1 MNVDTSLSDQPV
13 VRTLEDFDSNSGN
26 FIERLFFNHRLIVI
40 IICALITVLTG
51 YEATKLRLNAS
62 FEKMIPTAHPFIA
75 NYLKNKEELP
85 GLGNSIR
92 LAVETTRG
100 TILDASYL
108 EILRQINDEV
118 LFVPGVDRALMRS
131 LWTPAVRWGE
141 ITEIGS
147 DGGPVISDWY
157 DGTPKSV
164 ERVHAN
170 IEKSGEIGQLVSEN
184 YKSSIISIPLLDMD
198 PQTGKPLD
206 YHKLSDNLEKIR
218 EKYQNATIKIHITGF
233 AKVAGDL
240 IEGLEYFLLFFAIAI
255 VIDAGLRFWYIR
267 CLRSTLLMVACS
279 LIAVVWLL
287 GLLPALGYVLDPYS
301 ILVPFLIFSIG
312 MSHGSQKLNGVMQD
326 IGRGTHRVVAAR
338 YTFRRLFLAGLTALL
353 CDAVGFA
360 VLMFIKIRVIQELAL
375 MASIG
380 VAILIFTNLLLLP
393 ILLSF
398 TGVDADAAGRSMR
411 SEIAEKEGKEK
422 HAIWRFLDLFTQRK
436 WAGITVVVCVVLGVL
451 GFAVSRNLQ
460 IGDLDPGAPE
470 LRPDS
475 RYNRD
480 NRFMIGNYASSS
492 DILVVMVKT
501 PISQANYYN
510 NLMKT
515 DALEW
520 ELRQLP
526 GVESTN
532 SLAQVSK
539 AAIVGNNEGNGK
551 WYDLVANQ
559 AGLNSVLTFRA
570 RDLFNLDVSLLSVFV
585 FLKDHKADTL
595 KSVVDKVEAFARE
608 NDTKDTQFLL
618 AAGSAGIEA
627 ATNIVVKKAMHEM
640 LFWVYA
646 AVIMLCFVTFRS
658 WQAVVVSIVP
668 LILTSVL
675 CEALMVW
682 MGIGVKVA
690 TLPVIA
696 LGVGIGV
703 DYALYIVSVLMARMR
718 EGMTLSGAY
727 YKTMCFTGRVVILTG
742 LTLAFGVA
750 TWAFSPIKFQA
761 DMGILLVFMFVWNM
775 LGALILIPALGYF
788 LLPNGKREVVPAIQ
802 PARGD

>member
-1 MNVDTSLSDQPV
+1 MSVDTSLTDQPV
-13 VRTLEDFDSNSGN
+13 VRNLEDFDRKSGN
-26 FIERLFFNHRLIVI
+26 ILERLFFNNRLIVVS
-40 IICALITVLTG
+40 ICAVITILSG
-51 YEATKLRLNAS
+51 YETTKLRLNAS
-62 FEKMIPTAHPFIA
+62 FEKMIPTAHPYVA

-108 EILRQINDEV
+108 ETLRKINDEER
-118 LFVPGVDRALMRS
+118 FIPGVDRSLMRS

-147 DGGPVISDWY
+147 DGGPVISDAY
-157 DGTPKSV
+157 DGSQKSID
-164 ERVHAN
+164 RVHAN

-198 PQTGKPLD
+198 SQTGKPLD
-206 YHKLSDNLEKIR
+206 YHKLSDNLEIIR
-218 EKYQNATIKIHITGF
+218 KKYQSETIKIHITGF

-240 IEGLEYFLLFFAIAI
+240 IAGLEYFLLFFAMAI
-255 VIDAGLRFWYIR
+255 VIDAGLRYWYIR

-287 GLLPALGYVLDPYS
+287 GLLPALGYELDPYS

-398 TGVDADAAGRSMR
+398 TGVDSDAAERSMR
-411 SEIAEKEGKEK
+411 SEVAEMAGEEK

-436 WAGITVVVCVVLGVL
+436 WATVAVAVCVALGVV

-475 RYNRD
+475 RYNQD
-480 NRFMIGNYASSS
+480 NRFMTGNYASSS

-501 PISQANYYN
+501 PLNQANYYN

-539 AAIVGNNEGNGK
+539 GVIVGNNEGNGK

-585 FLKDHKADTL
+585 FLKDHKADNL
-595 KSVVDKVEAFARE
+595 KSVVDKVEEFARG

-627 ATNIVVKKAMHEM
+627 ATNIVVKKAMHDM
-640 LFWVYA
+640 LYWVYA
-646 AVIMLCFVTFRS
+646 AVIILCFVTFRS

-668 LILTSVL
+668 LVLTSVL

-703 DYALYIVSVLMARMR
+703 DYALYVVTVLMARMR
-718 EGMTLSGAY
+718 EGSTLSEAY

-775 LGALILIPALGYF
+775 LGALILLPALGYF
-788 LLPNGKREVVPAIQ
+788 ILPNGKREGVPGMQ
-802 PARGD
+802 TARAD